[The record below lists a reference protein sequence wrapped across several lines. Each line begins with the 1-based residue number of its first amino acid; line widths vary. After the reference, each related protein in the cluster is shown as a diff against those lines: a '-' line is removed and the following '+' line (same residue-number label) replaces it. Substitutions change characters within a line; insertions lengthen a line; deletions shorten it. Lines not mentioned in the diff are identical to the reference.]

1 MKRYR
6 LKESVQKVITYV
18 IMIVL
23 IVGGIT
29 LISSRNRQLEQKKTE
44 MSGTQISQLKNL
56 NK

>member
-23 IVGGIT
+23 IVGGVT
-29 LISSRNRQLEQKKTE
+29 LISSRNRQLEQKKTD
-44 MSGTQISQLKNL
+44 MSSTQISQNENL
-56 NK
+56 YK